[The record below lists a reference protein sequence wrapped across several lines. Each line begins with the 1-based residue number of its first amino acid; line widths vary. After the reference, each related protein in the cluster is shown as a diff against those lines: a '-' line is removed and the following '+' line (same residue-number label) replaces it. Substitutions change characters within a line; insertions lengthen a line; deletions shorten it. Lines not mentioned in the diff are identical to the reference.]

1 MVTSITWW
9 LSAAHA
15 EKVAPEM
22 KTSGPHLIPI
32 PQLAAAPS
40 HRNLTSSH
48 YCCKWFIIQQQRKT
62 TIREILLTPKGNL
75 CFSLFPF
82 KYLTVTSLLVKM
94 TGITDLL
101 QPGQATWLQD
111 WQQISVPTPCPTH
124 FNEMKLFIRRVQ
136 DKGLCLLH
144 WALLHYCRL
153 INYKL
158 II

>member
-22 KTSGPHLIPI
+22 KTSGPHLIPV
-32 PQLAAAPS
+32 PRSAAAPS

-48 YCCKWFIIQQQRKT
+48 YCRKWLIIQQQCKT
-62 TIREILLTPKGNL
+62 TIREILLAPKENL
-75 CFSLFPF
+75 CFSLFLF
-82 KYLTVTSLLVKM
+82 KYLMATSVLVKI

-101 QPGQATWLQD
+101 QSGQASWLQD
-111 WQQISVPTPCPTH
+111 WQQPSVPTLCPTH
-124 FNEMKLFIRRVQ
+124 FNEMRLVQ
-136 DKGLCLLH
+136 DKCLYLLH

-153 INYKL
+153 INYKP